1 MPHCTRRPLCD
12 QIDSLRQSFGQ
23 TAGLPFAHLLAAPHL
38 QAVATAA
45 TDEPIYPALVTLS
58 MFLSQ
63 VFDADHSCMQ
73 AVARLLAERALR
85 GDAPCAAGTG
95 AYCKAR

>member
-45 TDEPIYPALVTLS
+45 THARAATNAPREVIRRLYEGKTEKGKAASLS
-58 MFLSQ
+58 G
-63 VFDADHSCMQ
+63 A
-73 AVARLLAERALR
+73 ARGPFASGHLR
-85 GDAPCAAGTG
+85 PSIPG
-95 AYCKAR
+95 